1 MVQRLLIIFWDIK
14 SIFHD
19 LSVIFYFFNKNLFN
33 TKNYKIKLS
42 MYFNQFNDRRKYILK
57 KYVYTINHKRIAIN
71 YFYFSMWTG
80 ISGGILATMI
90 RLELAHPGS

>member
-1 MVQRLLIIFWDIK
+1 
-14 SIFHD
+14 
-19 LSVIFYFFNKNLFN
+19 
-33 TKNYKIKLS
+33 

-90 RLELAHPGS
+90 RLELAHPGSSFFKGDSFPTLYFRKIDKFLLKKFYLNKILLI